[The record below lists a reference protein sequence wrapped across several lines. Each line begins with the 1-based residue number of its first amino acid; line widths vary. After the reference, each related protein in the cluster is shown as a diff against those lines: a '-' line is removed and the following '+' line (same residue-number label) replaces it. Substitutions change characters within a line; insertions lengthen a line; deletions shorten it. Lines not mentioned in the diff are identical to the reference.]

1 MTTAILSI
9 ITVAAL
15 LWMLRVEARLRELF
29 DRLDRQQQLH
39 EQVAAEALQ
48 NRVKLF

>member
-9 ITVAAL
+9 VTVLAL
-15 LWMLRVEARLRELF
+15 LWMLRVEARLRELY
-29 DRLDRQQQLH
+29 DRLDRQQQAQ

>member
-9 ITVAAL
+9 VTVVAL

-29 DRLDRQQQLH
+29 DRLDRQQQAH
-39 EQVAAEALQ
+39 ERIAADALR
-48 NRVKLF
+48 NPAKPF